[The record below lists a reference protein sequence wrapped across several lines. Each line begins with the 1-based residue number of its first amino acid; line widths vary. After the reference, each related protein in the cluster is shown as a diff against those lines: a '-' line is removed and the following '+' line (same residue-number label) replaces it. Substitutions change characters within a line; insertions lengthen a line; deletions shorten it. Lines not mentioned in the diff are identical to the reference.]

1 MIMTA
6 LRRLQRI
13 LNHPWCEFAV
23 GLILVLTGAAEL
35 WASLR
40 DKLPWSGLRLHHA
53 VILLG
58 ATIVLRS
65 LPGLFLGVEFVDDA
79 SPRLQGGHNRLLRG
93 LDRVARSH
101 AMDLFMGGILVVA
114 GVADLLDSLAQGRTL
129 FRLNADWGVIAF
141 GLAPFL
147 NAFIAL
153 FKGLWRLDRERALLP
168 TAALWGLLDRAVK
181 NPYITFVV
189 GLIMVASGLAE
200 AAATLTED
208 LFVTQ
213 NIKLVHGLILFGTYG
228 IMNAL
233 PELFIGL
240 RFILRGI
247 LPKYET
253 DGPEG

>member
-1 MIMTA
+1 MLMTA

-23 GLILVLTGAAEL
+23 GLILVLTGVAEL

-40 DKLPWSGLRLHHA
+40 DKLPWTGLRLHHA

-65 LPGLFLGVEFVDDA
+65 LPGLFLGVEFLDDA
-79 SPRLQGGHNRLLRG
+79 SPRLKGGNNRLLRS
-93 LDRVARSH
+93 LDRIARSH
-101 AMDLFMGGILVVA
+101 AMDLTMGGILVVA

-129 FRLNADWGVIAF
+129 FRLNADYGVIAF

-181 NPYITFVV
+181 NPYLTLVV
-189 GLIMVASGLAE
+189 GLIMVGSGLAE
-200 AAATLTED
+200 AGATLTED
-208 LFVTQ
+208 LFVTP

-240 RFILRGI
+240 KLLFKVMIPRYEVDD
-247 LPKYET
+247 PKL
-253 DGPEG
+253 

>member
-1 MIMTA
+1 MTA

-40 DKLPWSGLRLHHA
+40 DKLPWSGLTLHHA
-53 VILLG
+53 VIVLG

-65 LPGLFLGVEFVDDA
+65 LPGLFLGVEFLDDA
-79 SPRLQGGHNRLLRG
+79 SPRLKGKNNRALRG
-93 LDRVARSH
+93 LDKIARSH
-101 AMDLFMGGILVVA
+101 AMDLAMGGILVVA
-114 GVADLLDSLAQGRTL
+114 GVADLLDNLAQGRTL
-129 FRLNADWGVIAF
+129 FRLNPDYGVIAF

-189 GLIMVASGLAE
+189 GLIMLASGLAE
-200 AAATLTED
+200 AGATLTED

-213 NIKLVHGLILFGTYG
+213 NIKLVHGLLLFGTYG
-228 IMNAL
+228 VINAL
-233 PELFIGL
+233 PEVFLGL
-240 RFILRGI
+240 RFILWGM
-247 LPKYET
+247 LPKQEVG
-253 DGPEG
+253 DPEG